1 MLVKGYIFA
10 QLNINRKRGINTM
23 GILVGYLL
31 LALSVSFL
39 CSVAEAVILSIPIS
53 YVKTK
58 ASQGSKTAKKLMQ
71 FKDDIDR
78 PISSIL
84 SLNTIA
90 HTVGAAGIGAQA
102 TSIFGEV
109 YFGLISAILT
119 ILILVFSEILPK
131 SIGARYCRELS
142 MSMTATI
149 NIMIYLTY
157 PIVGLSK
164 LITRMVSGHKGKET
178 VSREEVGALAEIG
191 VEEGVFAENE
201 SKIINN
207 LLKLQQMK
215 VNSIMTPRTVVI
227 SADEETMLSEF
238 IRRPEVQRHSRFPIY
253 GENIDNI
260 TGYVLKLDIL
270 ENLIKSTDIPLKK
283 MRRHITVCYE
293 GTTIP
298 RVFEILLGSKEQIAM
313 VVDEYGGM
321 DGIIT
326 LEDVIETIFGME
338 IVDEKDG
345 QADMQQLAKE
355 LWEKRAKD
363 LDLNIES

>member
-1 MLVKGYIFA
+1 
-10 QLNINRKRGINTM
+10 M
-23 GILVGYLL
+23 GILIGYLL

-39 CSVAEAVILSIPIS
+39 CSVAEAVILSIPVS

-58 ASQGSKTAKKLMQ
+58 VSHGSRTAKKLMR
-71 FKDDIDR
+71 FKDNIDK
-78 PISSIL
+78 PLSSIL

-90 HTVGAAGIGAQA
+90 HTVGAAGVGAQA
-102 TSIFGEV
+102 TTLFGEV
-109 YFGLISAILT
+109 YFGLTSAILT
-119 ILILVFSEILPK
+119 VLILVLSEILPK

-142 MSMTATI
+142 VPMTETI
-149 NIMIYLTY
+149 NIMIYVTY
-157 PIVGLSK
+157 PIVLLSK
-164 LITRMVSGHKGKET
+164 LITKMVSGHKEKET
-178 VSREEVGALAEIG
+178 VSREEVGVLAEIG

-215 VNSIMTPRTVVI
+215 VNTIMTPRTVVI
-227 SADEETMLSEF
+227 SADETTTLSEF
-238 IRRPEVQRHSRFPIY
+238 INRPEVQRHSRFPIY

-260 TGYVLKLDIL
+260 TGYVLKLDVL
-270 ENLIKSTDIPLKK
+270 ENLTKGKNIALKK
-283 MRRHITVCYE
+283 IKRPITVCYE

-298 RVFEILLGSKEQIAM
+298 RMFDILLGSKEQIAL

-326 LEDVIETIFGME
+326 LEDVIETIFGLE
-338 IVDEKDG
+338 IVDERDG

-363 LDLNIES
+363 LDIDKS

>member
-1 MLVKGYIFA
+1 
-10 QLNINRKRGINTM
+10 M
-23 GILVGYLL
+23 GVLIAYLL

-39 CSVAEAVILSIPIS
+39 CSVAEAVILSIPIAF
-53 YVKTK
+53 VKTK
-58 ASQGSKTAKKLMQ
+58 VSHGSKTAKKLMA
-71 FKDDIDR
+71 FKEDIDK
-78 PISSIL
+78 PLSSIL

-90 HTVGAAGIGAQA
+90 HTIGAAGVGAQA
-102 TSIFGEV
+102 TDLFGNA
-109 YFGLISAILT
+109 YFGLVSAILT

-142 MSMTATI
+142 MSMTKTI
-149 NIMIYLTY
+149 SFMIYLTY
-157 PIVGLSK
+157 PVVLLSK
-164 LITRMVSGHKGKET
+164 LITKMVSGNKGKET
-178 VSREEVGALAEIG
+178 VSREEVGVLAEIG

-215 VNSIMTPRTVVI
+215 VNKIMTPRTVVI
-227 SADEETMLSEF
+227 SADENMKLSEF
-238 IRRPEVQRHSRFPIY
+238 INRPEVQRHSRFPVY
-253 GENIDNI
+253 GDNIDNI
-260 TGYVLKLDIL
+260 TGYILKLDVL
-270 ENLIKSTDIPLKK
+270 ENLTKGKDIELKK
-283 MRRHITVCYE
+283 IKRHITVCYE

-298 RVFEILLGSKEQIAM
+298 KVFDILLVSKEPIAL

-326 LEDVIETIFGME
+326 LEDVIETIFGLE
-338 IVDEKDG
+338 IVDERDG

-363 LDLNIES
+363 LNIEL

>member
-1 MLVKGYIFA
+1 
-10 QLNINRKRGINTM
+10 M
-23 GILVGYLL
+23 GTLIGYLF
-31 LALSVSFL
+31 LALLVSFL
-39 CSVAEAVILSIPIS
+39 CSVAEAVILSIPVS
-53 YVKTK
+53 FVKTK
-58 ASQGSKTAKKLMQ
+58 MSHGSKTAKRLMT
-71 FKDDIDR
+71 FKDDIDK
-78 PISSIL
+78 PLSSIL

-90 HTVGAAGIGAQA
+90 HTIGAAGVGAQA
-102 TSIFGEV
+102 TTIFGEV
-109 YFGLISAILT
+109 YFGLTSAILT
-119 ILILVFSEILPK
+119 VLILVLSEILPK

-142 MSMTATI
+142 LLMTEI
-149 NIMIYLTY
+149 IRIMIYVTY
-157 PIVGLSK
+157 PVVLLSK
-164 LITRMVSGHKGKET
+164 LITKMVSGHKGKET
-178 VSREEVGALAEIG
+178 VSREEVGVLAEIG

-215 VNSIMTPRTVVI
+215 VNQIMTPRTVVI
-227 SADEETMLSEF
+227 SADEEMKLSEF

-260 TGYVLKLDIL
+260 TGYVLKLDVL
-270 ENLIKSTDIPLKK
+270 ENLTKGNDIALKK
-283 MRRHITVCYE
+283 IKRHITVCYE

-298 RVFEILLGSKEQIAM
+298 KVFEIMLGSKEQIAL

-326 LEDVIETIFGME
+326 LEDVIETIFGLE

-355 LWEKRAKD
+355 LWEKRSKD
-363 LDLNIES
+363 LDLNIE

>member
-1 MLVKGYIFA
+1 MELLI
-10 QLNINRKRGINTM
+10 
-23 GILVGYLL
+23 GYLL

-39 CSVAEAVILSIPIS
+39 CSVAEAVILSIPVS
-53 YVKTK
+53 FVKTK
-58 ASQGSKTAKKLMQ
+58 VSNRSKTAKKLMA
-71 FKDDIDR
+71 FKDDIDK
-78 PISSIL
+78 PLSSIL

-90 HTVGAAGIGAQA
+90 HTIGAAGVGAQA
-102 TSIFGEV
+102 TKIFGEV
-109 YFGLISAILT
+109 YFGLTSAILT
-119 ILILVFSEILPK
+119 VLILVLSEILPK

-142 MSMTATI
+142 MPMTATI
-149 NIMIYLTY
+149 NVMIYITY
-157 PIVGLSK
+157 PIVFLSK
-164 LITRMVSGHKGKET
+164 LITKMVSGHKEKET
-178 VSREEVGALAEIG
+178 VSREEVGVLAEIG

-215 VNSIMTPRTVVI
+215 VNKIMTPRTVVI
-227 SADEETMLSEF
+227 TADEETTLSEF
-238 IRRPEVQRHSRFPIY
+238 ISRPEVQRHSRFPIY

-260 TGYVLKLDIL
+260 TGYVLKLDVL
-270 ENLIKSTDIPLKK
+270 ENLTKGKDITLKK
-283 MRRHITVCYE
+283 IKRHITVCYE

-298 RVFEILLGSKEQIAM
+298 RLFDILLCSKEQIAL

-326 LEDVIETIFGME
+326 LEDVIETIFGLE
-338 IVDEKDG
+338 IVDERDG

-363 LDLNIES
+363 LDISIEN

>member
-1 MLVKGYIFA
+1 MELLI
-10 QLNINRKRGINTM
+10 
-23 GILVGYLL
+23 GYLL

-39 CSVAEAVILSIPIS
+39 CSVAEAVILSIPVT

-58 ASQGSKTAKKLMQ
+58 MSHGSKTAKKLME
-71 FKDDIDR
+71 FKDDIDK
-78 PISSIL
+78 PLSSIL

-90 HTVGAAGIGAQA
+90 HTVGAAGVGAQA
-102 TSIFGEV
+102 TTIFGEA

-119 ILILVFSEILPK
+119 VLILVLSEILPK

-142 MSMTATI
+142 MLMTETI
-149 NIMIYLTY
+149 RIMIYVTY
-157 PIVGLSK
+157 PVVLLSK
-164 LITRMVSGHKGKET
+164 LITKMVSGNKGKET
-178 VSREEVGALAEIG
+178 VSREEVGVLAEIG

-215 VNSIMTPRTVVI
+215 VNTIMTPRTVVI
-227 SADEETMLSEF
+227 SADEETTLSEF
-238 IRRPEVQRHSRFPIY
+238 ISRPEVQRHSRFPIY

-260 TGYVLKLDIL
+260 TGYVLKLDVL
-270 ENLIKSTDIPLKK
+270 ENLTKGKDIELKK
-283 MRRHITVCYE
+283 IKRHITVCYE

-298 RVFEILLGSKEQIAM
+298 KVFDILLGSKEQIAL

-326 LEDVIETIFGME
+326 LEDVIETIFGLE
-338 IVDEKDG
+338 IVDERDG

-355 LWEKRAKD
+355 LWEKRAKE
-363 LDLNIES
+363 LDINIES

>member
-1 MLVKGYIFA
+1 
-10 QLNINRKRGINTM
+10 M
-23 GILVGYLL
+23 GVLIGYLF

-39 CSVAEAVILSIPIS
+39 CSVAEAVILSIPVS

-58 ASQGSKTAKKLMQ
+58 VSHGSKTAMKLMG
-71 FKDDIDR
+71 FKDDIDK
-78 PISSIL
+78 PLSSIL

-90 HTVGAAGIGAQA
+90 HTVGAAGVGAQA
-102 TSIFGEV
+102 TTIFGEA

-119 ILILVFSEILPK
+119 VLILVLSEILPK

-142 MSMTATI
+142 MLITEVI
-149 NIMIYLTY
+149 RFMIYVTY
-157 PIVGLSK
+157 PVVLLSK
-164 LITRMVSGHKGKET
+164 LISKLVSGTKGKET
-178 VSREEVGALAEIG
+178 VSREEVGVLAEIG

-215 VNSIMTPRTVVI
+215 VNTIMTPRTVVI
-227 SADEETMLSEF
+227 SADEEMKLSEF
-238 IRRPEVQRHSRFPIY
+238 ISRPEVQRHSRFPIY

-260 TGYVLKLDIL
+260 TGYVLKLDVL
-270 ENLIKSTDIPLKK
+270 ENLTKGNDIALKK
-283 MRRHITVCYE
+283 IKRHITVCYE

-298 RVFEILLGSKEQIAM
+298 KVFEILLGHKEQIAL

-338 IVDEKDG
+338 IIDEKDG

-355 LWEKRAKD
+355 LWEKRSKS
-363 LDLNIES
+363 LDLNIE

>member
-1 MLVKGYIFA
+1 
-10 QLNINRKRGINTM
+10 M
-23 GILVGYLL
+23 GLLIGYLL

-39 CSVAEAVILSIPIS
+39 CSVAEAVILSIPVS

-58 ASQGSKTAKKLMQ
+58 MMHGNKSAKKLMA
-71 FKDDIDR
+71 FKNDIDK
-78 PISSIL
+78 PLSSIL

-90 HTVGAAGIGAQA
+90 HTVGAAGVGAQA
-102 TSIFGEV
+102 TTIFGEL
-109 YFGLISAILT
+109 YFGLISTILT
-119 ILILVFSEILPK
+119 VLILVFSEILPK

-142 MSMTATI
+142 SPITATI
-149 NIMIYLTY
+149 NVMIYVTY
-157 PIVGLSK
+157 PIVLLSK
-164 LITRMVSGHKGKET
+164 LITKMVSGHKEKET
-178 VSREEVGALAEIG
+178 VSREEVGVLAEIG

-215 VNSIMTPRTVVI
+215 VNTIMTPRTVVI

-238 IRRPEVQRHSRFPIY
+238 ISRPEVQRHSRFPIY

-260 TGYVLKLDIL
+260 TGYVLKLDVL
-270 ENLIKSTDIPLKK
+270 ENLTKGKDIALKK
-283 MRRHITVCYE
+283 IKRHITVCYE
-293 GTTIP
+293 GSTIP
-298 RVFEILLGSKEQIAM
+298 KVFDILLGSKEQIAL

-326 LEDVIETIFGME
+326 LEDVIETIFGLE
-338 IVDEKDG
+338 IVDERDG

-363 LDLNIES
+363 LDLNTEN

>member
-1 MLVKGYIFA
+1 
-10 QLNINRKRGINTM
+10 M
-23 GILVGYLL
+23 GILIAYLM

-39 CSVAEAVILSIPIS
+39 CSVAEAIILSIPIS
-53 YVKTK
+53 FVKTRV
-58 ASQGSKTAKKLMQ
+58 SHGSKTAKKLMD
-71 FKDDIDR
+71 FKDDIDM
-78 PISSIL
+78 PLSSIL

-90 HTVGAAGIGAQA
+90 HTIGAAGVGAQA
-102 TSIFGEV
+102 IEVFGEA

-119 ILILVFSEILPK
+119 ALILVLSEILPK
-131 SIGARYCRELS
+131 SIGTRYCRELA
-142 MSMTATI
+142 MPMTKVI
-149 NIMIYLTY
+149 KVMMYLTY
-157 PIVGLSK
+157 PIVLLSI
-164 LITRMVSGHKGKET
+164 LITRMVSGNKEKET
-178 VSREEVGALAEIG
+178 VSREEVGVLAEIG

-215 VNSIMTPRTVVI
+215 VNRIMTPRTVVI
-227 SADEETMLSEF
+227 SADENMKLSEF
-238 IRRPEVQRHSRFPIY
+238 IGRTEIQRHSRFPIY
-253 GENIDNI
+253 SENIDNI

-270 ENLIKSTDIPLKK
+270 ENLTKGKDTALKK
-283 MRRHITVCYE
+283 IKRHITVCYE

-298 RVFEILLGSKEQIAM
+298 KVFDILLGSKEQIAL

-338 IVDEKDG
+338 IVDERDG

-363 LDLNIES
+363 LDINIES

>member
-1 MLVKGYIFA
+1 
-10 QLNINRKRGINTM
+10 M
-23 GILVGYLL
+23 GILIGYLL

-39 CSVAEAVILSIPIS
+39 CSVAEAVILSIPVS

-58 ASQGSKTAKKLMQ
+58 VLHGSKTAKKLMG
-71 FKDDIDR
+71 FKDDIDK
-78 PISSIL
+78 PLSSIL

-90 HTVGAAGIGAQA
+90 HTVGAAGVGAQA
-102 TSIFGEV
+102 TKLFGEI
-109 YFGLISAILT
+109 YFGLTSAILT
-119 ILILVFSEILPK
+119 VLILVMSEILPK

-142 MSMTATI
+142 IPITETI
-149 NIMIYLTY
+149 RVMIYVTY
-157 PIVGLSK
+157 PIVFLSK
-164 LITRMVSGHKGKET
+164 LITKMVSGHKGKET
-178 VSREEVGALAEIG
+178 VSREEVGVLAEIG
-191 VEEGVFAENE
+191 FEEGVFAENE

-215 VNSIMTPRTVVI
+215 VNKIMTPRTVVI
-227 SADEETMLSEF
+227 SADEETSLSEF
-238 IRRPEVQRHSRFPIY
+238 MSRPEVQRHSRFPIY

-260 TGYVLKLDIL
+260 TGYVLKLDVL
-270 ENLIKSTDIPLKK
+270 ENLTKGKDLTLKK
-283 MRRHITVCYE
+283 IKRHITVFYE

-298 RVFEILLGSKEQIAM
+298 KVFDILLGSKDQIAL

-326 LEDVIETIFGME
+326 LEDVIETIFGLE

-363 LDLNIES
+363 LDINIEI

>member
-1 MLVKGYIFA
+1 MELLI
-10 QLNINRKRGINTM
+10 
-23 GILVGYLL
+23 GYLL

-39 CSVAEAVILSIPIS
+39 CSVAEAVILSISIS
-53 YVKTK
+53 FVKTK
-58 ASQGSKTAKKLMQ
+58 VSNGSKTAKKLMN

-78 PISSIL
+78 PLSSIL

-90 HTVGAAGIGAQA
+90 HTIGAAGVGAQA
-102 TSIFGEV
+102 TKIFGEV
-109 YFGLISAILT
+109 YFGLTSAILT
-119 ILILVFSEILPK
+119 VLILVLSEILPK

-142 MSMTATI
+142 MPMTETI
-149 NIMIYLTY
+149 NVMIYITY
-157 PIVGLSK
+157 PIVFLSK
-164 LITRMVSGHKGKET
+164 LMTKMVSGHKEKET
-178 VSREEVGALAEIG
+178 VSREEVGVLAEIG

-215 VNSIMTPRTVVI
+215 VNKIMTPRTVVI
-227 SADEETMLSEF
+227 TADEETTLSEF
-238 IRRPEVQRHSRFPIY
+238 ISRPEVQRHSRFPIY

-260 TGYVLKLDIL
+260 TGYVLKLDVL
-270 ENLIKSTDIPLKK
+270 ENLTKGKDITLKK
-283 MRRHITVCYE
+283 IKRHITVCYE

-298 RVFEILLGSKEQIAM
+298 RMFDLLLGSKEQIAL

-326 LEDVIETIFGME
+326 LEDIIETIFGLE
-338 IVDEKDG
+338 IIDERDG

-363 LDLNIES
+363 LDISIEN

>member
-1 MLVKGYIFA
+1 
-10 QLNINRKRGINTM
+10 M
-23 GILVGYLL
+23 GVLIGYLF

-39 CSVAEAVILSIPIS
+39 CSVAEAVILSIPVS

-58 ASQGSKTAKKLMQ
+58 LVHGSKSAKTLMN
-71 FKDDIDR
+71 FKNDIDK
-78 PISSIL
+78 PLSSIL

-90 HTVGAAGIGAQA
+90 HTVGAAGVGAQA
-102 TSIFGEV
+102 TTIFGEV
-109 YFGLISAILT
+109 YFGLTSAILT
-119 ILILVFSEILPK
+119 VLILVLSEILPK

-142 MSMTATI
+142 APMTEI
-149 NIMIYLTY
+149 IKIMIYITY
-157 PIVGLSK
+157 PVVLLSK
-164 LITRMVSGHKGKET
+164 LITGTVSGHKEKET
-178 VSREEVGALAEIG
+178 VSREEVGVLAEIG

-207 LLKLQQMK
+207 LLKLQQIK
-215 VNSIMTPRTVVI
+215 VNKIMTPRTVVI
-227 SADEETMLSEF
+227 SADEETILSEF
-238 IRRPEVQRHSRFPIY
+238 ISRTEVQRHSRFPIY

-260 TGYVLKLDIL
+260 TGYVLKLDVL
-270 ENLIKSTDIPLKK
+270 ENLTKGNDIALKK
-283 MRRHITVCYE
+283 IKRHITVCYE
-293 GTTIP
+293 GTSIP
-298 RVFEILLGSKEQIAM
+298 KIFDILLGSKEQIAL

-355 LWEKRAKD
+355 LWEKRSKD
-363 LDLNIES
+363 LDINTES

>member
-1 MLVKGYIFA
+1 
-10 QLNINRKRGINTM
+10 M
-23 GILVGYLL
+23 GILIGYLL
-31 LALSVSFL
+31 LALAISFL
-39 CSVAEAVILSIPIS
+39 CSVAEAVILSIPVS

-58 ASQGSKTAKKLMQ
+58 VSHGSKTAKKLMS
-71 FKDDIDR
+71 FKDEIDK
-78 PISSIL
+78 PLSSIL

-90 HTVGAAGIGAQA
+90 HTVGAAGVGAQA
-102 TSIFGEV
+102 TTIFGEV
-109 YFGLISAILT
+109 YFGLTSAILT
-119 ILILVFSEILPK
+119 VLILVLSEILPK
-131 SIGARYCRELS
+131 SIGTRYCRQLS
-142 MSMTATI
+142 MSMTETI
-149 NIMIYLTY
+149 NIMIYATY
-157 PIVGLSK
+157 PIVLLSK
-164 LITRMVSGHKGKET
+164 LITKIVSGNKEKET
-178 VSREEVGALAEIG
+178 VSREEVGVLAEIG

-215 VNSIMTPRTVVI
+215 VNTIMTPRTVVI
-227 SADEETMLSEF
+227 SADEETQLSEF
-238 IRRPEVQRHSRFPIY
+238 IGRPEVQRHSRFPIY

-260 TGYVLKLDIL
+260 TGYVLKLDVL
-270 ENLIKSTDIPLKK
+270 ENLTKGNDIALKK
-283 MRRHITVCYE
+283 IKRHITVCYE

-298 RVFEILLGSKEQIAM
+298 KVFEVLLGSKEQIAL

-326 LEDVIETIFGME
+326 LEDVIETIFGLE

-363 LDLNIES
+363 LDINIES